1 VKPSL
6 PFLSDS
12 KYTLSL
18 AIYLIGSIKSSLFAF
33 WTGLYRPSRQA
44 GKRNGS
50 RASFRRVA
58 TLTVSR
64 RDGCMACM
72 IVSNDTLTH
81 RANFTPPMQSSLL
94 CIARR
99 ARCKAGVSSCHGHVD
114 IVKIAEFW
122 LECGRA
128 ARAKRFFSQN

>member
-1 VKPSL
+1 
-6 PFLSDS
+6 
-12 KYTLSL
+12 L

-44 GKRNGS
+44 GK
-50 RASFRRVA
+50 RVA

-114 IVKIAEFW
+114 VVKIAEFW

-128 ARAKRFFSQN
+128 ARARRFFSQN